1 MPANETAPFG
11 PGLLEFLRELDVN
24 NDREWF
30 ERHKQRYEDDVRE
43 PALAFVRAM
52 APHVERLSPH
62 LRVDARR
69 VGGSLMRVHR
79 DVRFSLDK
87 RPFKTNL
94 GIHFR
99 HEAGRDVHAPG
110 VYFHVD
116 PAQVFVGAGMWR
128 PDGAALAAVRGAIV
142 ADPGAWRRVRD
153 GKRFRAQWELGG
165 ESLKRP
171 PRGFDAGHEL
181 IEDLKRTDHIAVSTL
196 EHADLTRVDLVRG
209 IADRIARTREYLGF
223 LAQAL
228 GLPF

>member
-1 MPANETAPFG
+1 MAAKSGPFG
-11 PGLLEFLRELDVN
+11 PGLLEFLHELDGN

-30 ERHKQRYEDDVRE
+30 ERHKQRYEDAVRE
-43 PALAFVRAM
+43 PALAFIRAM

-62 LRVDARR
+62 LRANARR
-69 VGGSLMRVHR
+69 VGGSLMRVQR

-87 RPFKTNL
+87 LPYKTNL

-116 PAQVFVGAGMWR
+116 PQQVFLGAGMWR
-128 PDGAALAAVRGAIV
+128 PDGPALAAVRGAIV
-142 ADPGAWRRVRD
+142 SDPDTWRRVRD
-153 GKRFRAQWELGG
+153 GKQFRAAWDLGG

-171 PRGFDAGHEL
+171 PRGFPAGHPL
-181 IEDLKRTDHIAVSTL
+181 VEDLKRTDHIAVTAL
-196 EHADLTRVDLVRG
+196 ERADVTRADLVRVVSE
-209 IADRIARTREYLGF
+209 RIARTRDYLAF